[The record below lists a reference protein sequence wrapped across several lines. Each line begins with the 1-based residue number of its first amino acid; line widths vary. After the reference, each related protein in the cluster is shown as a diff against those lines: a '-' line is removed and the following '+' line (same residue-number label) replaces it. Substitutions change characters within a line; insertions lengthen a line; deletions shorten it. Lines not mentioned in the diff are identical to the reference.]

1 MNRACAVIASGFLT
15 TGTAP
20 LIRDFTGIP
29 GVSASTHEGAELLA
43 TNSGAFDAGF
53 AICTKCGFADSMR
66 TAADD
71 LPRSGEGSNL
81 RNICHSG

>member
-1 MNRACAVIASGFLT
+1 MIASGFLT
-15 TGTAP
+15 SGTAP
-20 LIRDFTGIP
+20 LIRDFADIP

-66 TAADD
+66 RQPMIFLEVGRA
-71 LPRSGEGSNL
+71 SNL
-81 RNICHSG
+81 RTICHSG